1 MEISEL
7 RKKPHLSASS
17 INSYLE
23 CGLQYKFSR
32 VDKLKPDFTADT
44 LVYGSAIHKAI
55 EYVQTNRLFGDSTS
69 PQEAAEF
76 FEKQWREAAEGN
88 ENIQYRKGT
97 SFKSLLAQGRKLMSV
112 YVEAFPDTGCNVLAL
127 EEPFELKLEGVDIP
141 IIGVM
146 DMVEEDDSGT
156 IIITDHKTAARA
168 FSSEEIDKNFQL
180 TVYHMAARKNGYAGR
195 DILMKFDCLIKTK
208 TPRFEQLYTLRSEEA
223 ELRAVKKI
231 KCVYQGISKGLFIPN
246 DNSWR
251 CSTCSYKSHCLKWHE
266 NEQEEA

>member
-1 MEISEL
+1 MNLDEL

-32 VDKLKPDFTADT
+32 VDKFKPDFTADA
-44 LVYGSAIHKAI
+44 LVYGSIIHKAI
-55 EYVQTNRLFGDSTS
+55 EYVQINRLSGDATS

-76 FEKQWREAAEGN
+76 FEKHWRKAAEDN
-88 ENIQYRKGT
+88 ENIQYKKGS
-97 SFKSLLAQGRKLMSV
+97 SFSTLLTQGMTLMTM
-112 YVEAFPDTGCNVLAL
+112 YVESFPDTGCTVLAL
-127 EEPFELKLEGVDIP
+127 EEPFELKLEGIDIP

-146 DMVEEDDSGT
+146 DMVEEDELGT

-168 FSSEEIDKNFQL
+168 FSDHEVDNNFQL
-180 TVYHMAARKNGYAGR
+180 TVYHMAARRNGYSGR

-208 TPRFEQLYTLRSEEA
+208 TPRFEQFYTTRSELA
-223 ELRAVKKI
+223 EQRALKKI
-231 KCVYQGISKGLFIPN
+231 ASVWEGISKGVFIPN

-251 CSTCSYKSHCLKWHE
+251 CSTCSYKSHCRQWHE
-266 NEQEEA
+266 N